1 MKIVKK
7 NLKFDMVLDGE
18 KINSLEELREHPSTE
33 LLDLQQDGRLSRWVR
48 AHGGTNEADQLSALS
63 LSGDKAQDLYAICQ
77 ILSIDI
83 DLEDIKDALKD
94 EDTSPQN
101 ENDIFYDSKEELIFP
116 VVVDDPKIDEWR
128 EVLLNNLSFLFNKG
142 CKYND
147 IYYNDEH
154 LILTNIKEFKDEKG
168 CDFIEDTNLIKISNY
183 NAPNCIALNSSD
195 ISLVFEDDSI
205 DKEFKIHRRAFI
217 IGDNVVIRK
226 TDCLSESLCICAKNI
241 YIDKLCKNTILI
253 GENIFIESL
262 IQEKSYSISNDKLI
276 FICAKNLLSI
286 GKQFYI
292 PPFSKTKEEL
302 LSDNEEIKRYTYG
315 QNQEIQNDK
324 YEENSFSYL
333 LNHSL
338 FGINKPRSPKD
349 ILNNLSGLSGLS
361 RLQKD
366 LKFDLFK
373 NYSHYAY
380 LCAETYLYGCENE
393 GISLDTSK
401 AQQCY
406 KKIKETFDIWSEI
419 NGIFKNRFWNMRD
432 FY

>member
-1 MKIVKK
+1 MKIVKRD
-7 NLKFDMVLDGE
+7 LKFDMVLDGE

-33 LLDLQQDGRLSRWVR
+33 LLDFQQDGRLSRWVR

-83 DLEDIKDALKD
+83 ELKDIKDALKY
-94 EDTSPQN
+94 EETSHIN
-101 ENDIFYDSKEELIFP
+101 EKNISSDSKEELIFP
-116 VVVDDPKIDEWR
+116 EIVDDPKIDEWR

-142 CKYND
+142 CEHSD
-147 IYYNDEH
+147 TYYKDEH

-195 ISLVFEDDSI
+195 VSLVFEDDSI
-205 DKEFKIHRRAFI
+205 DNKFEIHRRAFI
-217 IGDNVVIRK
+217 TGDNVVIRK

-262 IQEKSYSISNDKLI
+262 IQEKTDSIVNDKLI

-286 GKQFYI
+286 GKQFVI

-302 LSDNEEIKRYTYG
+302 LSDNTKIKRYIYG
-315 QNQEIQNDK
+315 ENQEVKNYKHKEDFFYTNLIMP
-324 YEENSFSYL
+324 
-333 LNHSL
+333 L
-338 FGINKPRSPKD
+338 FDINKLRSPKD
-349 ILNNLSGLSGLS
+349 ILDNLSGSS
-361 RLQKD
+361 RL
-366 LKFDLFK
+366 FGISRFNLFK

-380 LCAETYLYGCENE
+380 LCAETYLYGCEKE
-393 GISLDTSK
+393 GISLETSK

-406 KKIKETFDIWSEI
+406 KKIKDTFDIWSEI